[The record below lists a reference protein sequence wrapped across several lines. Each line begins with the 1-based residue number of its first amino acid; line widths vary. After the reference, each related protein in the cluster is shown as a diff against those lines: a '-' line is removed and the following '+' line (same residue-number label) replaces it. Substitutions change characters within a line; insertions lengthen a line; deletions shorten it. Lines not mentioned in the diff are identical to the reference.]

1 MEKIS
6 VNFSLLYLCFF
17 LPVSA
22 FAGWQLVGETPTAR
36 YFTDMTSIKPK
47 GFKRT
52 VSMYQNL
59 RFKRMQDGA
68 ISIEALIEYDCR
80 YKMHRMKN
88 ARAYSGPNLKGTQL
102 KSKNPGANWN
112 PTYKI
117 SRFMLTAACAVP
129 NSGKLKIERF

>member
-80 YKMHRMKN
+80 YKMHRMK
-88 ARAYSGPNLKGTQL
+88 
-102 KSKNPGANWN
+102 
-112 PTYKI
+112 
-117 SRFMLTAACAVP
+117 MLELIQDQT
-129 NSGKLKIERF
+129 